1 MDTWR
6 WMFDACRVPEKPSDW
21 AVTYAKEGDNGISGH
36 IIALRRGRVWKIPAV
51 VDGRLISTWE
61 LESQLQH
68 IYNHTA
74 QEYPG
79 VGILTASDRD
89 VWTDDYQELLKEP
102 ENEAALR
109 EIHSSAFVLCLDT
122 EKPVG
127 PVEHSRALWHGG
139 VKGGQLGN
147 RWNDKPV
154 QFIVFDNAEAGILG
168 EHSVMD
174 GTPTTRMCD
183 EVLDALLDESFD
195 HGPPPS
201 TSSAPPQAVDWK
213 VTPTIE
219 VAIEKARVAADTL
232 VNGQELGYYL
242 TSYGKAVIKKFG
254 VSPDSWSQ
262 LLVQL
267 AYHRLMGGKPLQGGT
282 YEAASTRRF
291 KKCRTEA
298 IRIVTE
304 ESRAWVESM
313 DSTSISPTQKRE
325 LFMTAA
331 SKHIA
336 DAKAAGNAQ
345 GIDRHLLG
353 KFTQVKH

>member
-1 MDTWR
+1 MDSWR
-6 WMFDACRVPEKPSDW
+6 WMFDACRVPDKPSDW
-21 AVTYAKEGDNGISGH
+21 AVTYAKEGDDGISGH

-61 LESQLQH
+61 LEAQLRH
-68 IYNHTA
+68 VCDHTN

-79 VGILTASDRD
+79 VGVLTASNRD
-89 VWTDDYQELLKEP
+89 VWTNDYQELLKEP
-102 ENEAALR
+102 QNEAIVR

-122 EKPVG
+122 EKPEG
-127 PVEHSRALWHGG
+127 PIEHSRALWHGG

-154 QFIVFDNAEAGILG
+154 QFIVFDNATAGIVG

-183 EVLDALLDESFD
+183 EVLDALLDKSFD
-195 HGPPPS
+195 HGPPV
-201 TSSAPPQAVDWK
+201 SSNMAPPEALDWK
-213 VTPTIE
+213 VTPKIE
-219 VAIEKARVAADTL
+219 NAIEKAKVAADEL
-232 VNGQELGYYL
+232 VNGQELGYHL
-242 TSYGKAVIKKFG
+242 TSYGKAAIKKFG

-267 AYHRLMGGKPLQGGT
+267 AYHRLMGGKPLEGGT
-282 YEAASTRRF
+282 YEAATTRRF
-291 KKCRTEA
+291 KKGRTEA

-304 ESRAWVESM
+304 ESRAWVKSM
-313 DSTSISPTQKRE
+313 DDTSIGPAQKKE

-331 SKHIA
+331 SRHIA
-336 DAKAAGNAQ
+336 DAKEAGKAQ

-353 KFTQVKH
+353 AFTRVKL